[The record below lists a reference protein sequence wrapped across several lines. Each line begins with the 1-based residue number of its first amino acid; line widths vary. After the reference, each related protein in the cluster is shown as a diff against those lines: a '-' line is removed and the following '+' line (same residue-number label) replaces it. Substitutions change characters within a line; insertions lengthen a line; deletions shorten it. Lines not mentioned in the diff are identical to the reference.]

1 MKLFSLPL
9 TCAKTWSLLVAFLS
23 QHRAKCSYMERPV
36 RRGNRVRLQSSRL
49 AQAGGVPGFTLLELL
64 VVIAI
69 LATIAVMGLP
79 ALKSSLAKATETVA
93 ANNLRQLALGEL
105 QYAADHDGAIS
116 PAYGQ
121 AGSLT
126 TWKSLIF
133 PYVYPNVASTTTLAT
148 MEKAG
153 PTVFDMPGATNRT
166 NLSSVGVSWYVAG
179 AAGGALKQQA
189 ARLVAISKPS
199 RVILFTEMVEANKD
213 GVFPPDLAGG
223 NGTPGTVAFR
233 RDSGKTAMMAFFDGH
248 VEKVSEAAQVYTGQ
262 KGENLWIW

>member
-1 MKLFSLPL
+1 
-9 TCAKTWSLLVAFLS
+9 
-23 QHRAKCSYMERPV
+23 MERPV

-93 ANNLRQLALGEL
+93 VNNLRQLALGEL

-121 AGSLT
+121 AGSVT
-126 TWKSLIF
+126 TWKNLIF
-133 PYVYPNVASTTTLAT
+133 PYVYPNVASSTTLAA

-166 NLSSVGVSWYVAG
+166 NLSSVALNEVLCGS
-179 AAGGALKQQA
+179 GGGWIRQQGI
-189 ARLVAISKPS
+189 RLLAIPKPS
-199 RVILFTEMVEANKD
+199 RIILFSEMVEINKD
-213 GVFPPDLAGG
+213 GVAPLNPGG
-223 NGTPGTVAFR
+223 VIGTPGTVAFR
-233 RDSGKTAMMAFFDGH
+233 RDGGTTAGMAFLDGH
-248 VEKVSEAAQVYTGQ
+248 VEKVSIAAQVNTGQ
-262 KGENLWIW
+262 KGENLWQW